1 MPWLDH
7 AVPRE
12 LDGSISF
19 EEAGVYPGE
28 LAAFRMSYFPRSLA
42 LVVSL
47 FTQLAPTFVSITG
60 SNSMRTPA
68 LSPLPPQP
76 HPGPFA
82 IGELKAFLI
91 AAKVLG
97 FPADCRARE
106 TKADADIAGVLTMDE
121 TRRIASN
128 IAKLPELLKR
138 S

>member
-1 MPWLDH
+1 
-7 AVPRE
+7 
-12 LDGSISF
+12 
-19 EEAGVYPGE
+19 
-28 LAAFRMSYFPRSLA
+28 MSYFPRSLA

-82 IGELKAFLI
+82 IGELPPLSKAFLI
-91 AAKVLG
+91 GAKVLG